1 MSHHPRFSPT
11 ASLIA
16 CLVVGAFAP
25 LAFASGFQLREQ
37 SPSAQGNAF
46 AGISAGGEDA
56 SGIFFNPAGMTQFQD
71 FQMVLGASYVAP
83 VAEFQDGS
91 ATRAPIYPANLRT
104 ISGASSH
111 PNSAN
116 AVPLPNLGALWC
128 LGENLRL
135 GFTINA
141 PFGMGTDYREDF
153 IGRYHAR
160 KSDLKI
166 IDIAPSLAYR
176 VNRQWS
182 VGLALVARRASA
194 EISNAVDFGGIEASA
209 GIPGGVPGGQDGLAE
224 LKGDKWGYGYRL
236 GVTFQP
242 TESLRL
248 GMAHHAAMDM
258 TLDGTI
264 SNTGVPSILASKF
277 PNGDA
282 TAEMNLPATTSLG
295 LSYQVSERL
304 TLLGEVART
313 DWSSFQEL
321 RVKFKT
327 GQADSVTREDWRN
340 TWYTALG
347 ASWKL
352 SEVNTL
358 RAGLAFDQ
366 GAASDAT
373 RTPRIPDGDRTWVSL
388 GLGHRFSKSLT
399 VDLGYTHIF
408 VKSSPIGLASGTT
421 PDSPDFYRGNLSGR
435 FQNRIDILAVQGVF
449 RF

>member
-1 MSHHPRFSPT
+1 MSPRIRVS
-11 ASLIA
+11 SLAPLVA
-16 CLVVGAFAP
+16 CLVAGSFAP
-25 LAFASGFQLREQ
+25 RALASGFQLREQ

-56 SGIFFNPAGMTQFQD
+56 SGIFFNPASMTQFQGPQ
-71 FQMVLGASYVAP
+71 FALGASYVAP
-83 VAEFQDGS
+83 VAEFGEGS
-91 ATRAPIYPANLRT
+91 ASRAPIYPTTSRP
-104 ISGASSH
+104 ISGPGSH

-166 IDIAPSLAYR
+166 IDVAPSVAYR
-176 VNRQWS
+176 VNEQWS
-182 VGLALVARRASA
+182 LGMALVARKASA
-194 EISNAVDFGGIEASA
+194 EISNAVDFGAILASA
-209 GIPGGVPGGQDGLAE
+209 GIPGGVPGGQDGFAV

-236 GVTFQP
+236 GLTYQP

-248 GMAHHAAMDM
+248 GLAHQAAVDI

-264 SNTGVPSILASKF
+264 SYTGVPTILASNFKD
-277 PNGDA
+277 GGA
-282 TAEMNLPATTSLG
+282 SAEMNLPATTSLG
-295 LSYQVSERL
+295 ISYKVSENL

-313 DWSSFQEL
+313 GWSAFKEL

-327 GQADSVTREDWRN
+327 GQADSVTEENWKN
-340 TWYTALG
+340 TWFTSLG
-347 ASWKL
+347 ATWKWT
-352 SEVNTL
+352 EATKL

-366 GAASDAT
+366 GAATDAT
-373 RTPRIPDGDRTWVSL
+373 RTPRIPDGDRTWISL
-388 GLGHRFSKSLT
+388 GLGHAFSKSFNL
-399 VDLGYTHIF
+399 DLGYTHIF
-408 VKSSPIGLASGTT
+408 VTSSPIGLASGTT
-421 PDSPDFYRGNLSGR
+421 AESPDFYRGNLSGR
-435 FQNRIDILAVQGVF
+435 FQNHIDILAVQGVF